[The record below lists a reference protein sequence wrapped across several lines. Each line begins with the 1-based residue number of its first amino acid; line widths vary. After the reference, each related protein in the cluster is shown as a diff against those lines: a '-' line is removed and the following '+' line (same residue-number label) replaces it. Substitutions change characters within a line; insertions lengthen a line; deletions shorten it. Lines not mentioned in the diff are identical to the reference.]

1 MFSSTGFAILR
12 LLQNLGSPKISSSS
26 LLELNHLSNED
37 AEKVWQSIKIELTEF
52 PRMEY
57 FDENDYTHSSSPFI
71 MLSSL
76 EGNSWNKMERNCE
89 NVFMFCFN
97 LNPRDFRPYPVQN
110 CLIPTLTLKIDLL
123 LSLESGIRSI
133 YFSNSYYVGK
143 GSFIFELIQTER
155 SKDLKKNL
163 FISFHSIQW
172 MV

>member
-1 MFSSTGFAILR
+1 

-76 EGNSWNKMERNCE
+76 EGNS
-89 NVFMFCFN
+89 
-97 LNPRDFRPYPVQN
+97 
-110 CLIPTLTLKIDLL
+110 
-123 LSLESGIRSI
+123 
-133 YFSNSYYVGK
+133 
-143 GSFIFELIQTER
+143 
-155 SKDLKKNL
+155 
-163 FISFHSIQW
+163 
-172 MV
+172 